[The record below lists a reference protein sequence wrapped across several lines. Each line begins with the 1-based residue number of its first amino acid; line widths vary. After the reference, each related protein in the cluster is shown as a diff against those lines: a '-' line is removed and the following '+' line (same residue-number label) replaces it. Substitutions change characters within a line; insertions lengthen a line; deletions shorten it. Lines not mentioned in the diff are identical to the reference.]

1 MKARSAGAMVCCC
14 SPWPVDRDH
23 RDRRRTRG
31 RCGRG
36 SDRRFQARAMNPNP
50 EARRRTRA
58 ICTGVVAFILGACS
72 PTDPGDAFAIRTDST
87 GYRLRYDGGMY
98 SVRLRVHVTNPLDR
112 TVFLHRQCGYGE
124 SPSRRLL
131 RADGD
136 TTSIRLDSGMCIT
149 QPLREPIPLHGGETY
164 VDEVELSSPESP
176 HASPPITLEMRT
188 GEFVLVYAVQL
199 TDAVGGWGPVDPLPP
214 ERTTS
219 NPFVVLAPE

>member
-1 MKARSAGAMVCCC
+1 
-14 SPWPVDRDH
+14 
-23 RDRRRTRG
+23 
-31 RCGRG
+31 
-36 SDRRFQARAMNPNP
+36 MNTKPQTS
-50 EARRRTRA
+50 RRTRA
-58 ICTGVVAFILGACS
+58 VCAGLAAVIAGACS
-72 PTDPGDAFAIRTDST
+72 PTDTGDAFVIRTDRT
-87 GYRLRYDGGMY
+87 EYRLRHASGMY

-112 TVFLHRQCGYGE
+112 TVYLHRECGYGE

-136 TTSIRLDSGMCIT
+136 TTSIRLDSGVCIT
-149 QPLREPIPLHGGETY
+149 RPLREPIPLRGGETY

-188 GEFVLVYAVQL
+188 GEFVLVYAIQP
-199 TDAVGGWGPVDPLPP
+199 TDAIGGWGSVDPLPP